1 MVVVFLVIG
10 VLQLVFFLVSKLYF
24 VNVDPSMK

>member
-10 VLQLVFFLVSKLYF
+10 VLQLVFFLVSILKF
-24 VNVDPSMK
+24 VNVDPSVK